1 MNVFDLRKDIIARY
15 NTYVSSFFRI
25 RDEKVKNKVDEAMQ
39 EGALWPEPLLQLNP
53 SFAPGASLES
63 LIREGVLHP
72 AAADVFKINKDKPEK
87 TPFTIQL
94 HKHQEEAI
102 RVAHAQRNYVLTTGT
117 GSGKSLSYI
126 IPIVDYVLRNPG
138 KKGVKAIII
147 YPMNALANSQ
157 AEELKKFLQAGFPD
171 GKGPVTFDRYTG
183 QEKEETRK
191 RIIANPPDIL
201 LTNYMMLELILT
213 RTEERALID
222 AAKGLQFLVMDEL
235 HTYRGR
241 QGADVSMLVR
251 RVRDRLDAPNMRCIG
266 TSATMSTA
274 GTFKDQQADV
284 AAVASKIFGATVEA
298 NDIIG
303 ETLRRITQEAEAPA
317 APELAR
323 RIREHQSISFT
334 SPEQLAADSLAQ
346 WVESFFGIEREPQSG
361 RFVRRIPKP
370 LGGATGAAAELSWLT
385 GETESV
391 CETAI
396 RAVLM
401 AGNSIKLPSGYP
413 MFAFRLHQFISR
425 GDTAYS
431 SLESPEERFVTL
443 AGQKYVPDGTRERL
457 LLPLCFCRECG
468 QDFYSVFKKN
478 SASDHVQSLE
488 PRDLGEFINEG
499 EESSPG
505 FILFSDEILT
515 VDEMHQRIPSDW
527 LDGDNVKKD
536 RRKYIPT
543 PIHVQKDGKIGNG
556 ASNAFFMSAP
566 FRFCPVCEVSYN
578 FTQRSDFA
586 KLATLSSEGRS
597 TATTILSLATIDF
610 LRSKA
615 TLDAEARKLLS
626 FTDNRQ
632 DASLQAGHFNDFVQV
647 TILRSVLYQALKA
660 AGDQGITHDELTQA
674 VFKQLN
680 LPLYLYAVEPEVKY
694 QALKDTEAALRD
706 ILGYRVYRDLERGW
720 RITAPNLEQC
730 GLLVIKYQSLED
742 LCATQSDWNDTHPAL
757 LSASPET
764 RVKIAKTLLDFMR
777 RSLAIKVDYLEP
789 DSQERIRSRSNQK
802 LIAPWNIDENERF
815 QTATM
820 MVLRSQKQGDNRYF
834 QYLST
839 RGGMGRYL
847 RRPEVFDH
855 IDGKLK
861 DQDIET
867 ILKDLCRTL
876 RKAGL
881 VEEIE
886 VQNGA
891 NVETGYQVPASALL
905 WTEGDGSQAF
915 HDPIRVPQISRNGLA
930 TNSFFKELYSTF
942 DTRLLDVAAR
952 EHTAQVKDQ
961 QREEREKDFR
971 SAKLPILFC
980 SPTME
985 LGVDIASLN
994 VVNMRNVPPTPA
1006 NYAQRSGRAGRSG
1019 QPALVFSYC
1028 TTGSSHDQYFFKRP
1042 HLMVSGKVAPPR
1054 IELANEDLLRAHVHA
1069 VWLGESSQGLGRALS
1084 DITDLAGSS
1093 PSLEL
1098 DPSLKAVLK
1107 DTGILERSRVRAA
1120 RIIKSIE
1127 KELTNAYWYKE
1138 EWLDRTLSSLER
1150 SFEQSCE
1157 RWRTLYR
1164 TAIEERD
1171 SQHKVANDH
1180 SRNQQ
1185 EREKAKRLRDE
1196 AEAKIALLVDPAN
1209 VVQSDFYSYRYFASE
1224 GFLPGYNFPRLPL
1237 SAFIPG
1243 RRMKKG
1249 QDNYLSRP
1257 RFLAISEF
1265 GPRAV
1270 VYHEGSKYEINR
1282 VMLRHDDGELAT
1294 QSAKICAAC
1303 GYAHTCPD
1311 GAGPDVC
1318 EMCKAELGA
1327 PYPNLFRLENVS
1339 TRRKENISSD
1349 EEERLR
1355 LGYDIRTAVRFA
1367 SRDGVAER
1375 AASVKVNG
1383 KEIGT
1388 LLYGDAASI
1397 WRINLGWARRN
1408 VNEPNGFLLNPE
1420 RGFWQSNKSAEEDA
1434 EEEDLGQRPVRVVP
1448 FVEDHKN
1455 CLIFKLNDDTLSA
1468 LKEEDRL
1475 ATVAS
1480 LQAALKVAIQARYQL
1495 EDNEL
1500 SIEALPDRDKRKALL
1515 LYESGE
1521 GGAGAL
1527 RRLVDDSGEFA
1538 AVAQEALAI
1547 CHFGSG
1553 GEDKRRSEGAKE
1565 DCDAACYSCLLNYG
1579 NQPDHLML
1587 DRKKIAPILL
1597 ELSKS
1602 KVDVSPRGATR
1613 SEHLEMLMR
1622 FSTSSLEKD
1631 WLTFVESKGFRLPS
1645 SAQKLVPECSTR
1657 PDFMYEEHFVAIY
1670 VDGPFHD
1677 YPDRAARDQ
1686 AKRAGMEDAGFTVI
1700 TFNLRDDWETVI
1712 NRYPDIFGVGGK

>member
-25 RDEKVKNKVDEAMQ
+25 RDEKVKKKVDEAME

-53 SFAPGASLES
+53 SFAPGASLDS

-87 TPFTIQL
+87 TPFIIQL

-102 RVAHAQRNYVLTTGT
+102 RIAHAQRNYVLTTGT

-274 GTFKDQQADV
+274 GTFQDQQAEV
-284 AAVASKIFGATVEA
+284 AAVASKIFGAMVEA
-298 NDIIG
+298 SDIIG
-303 ETLRRITQEAEAPA
+303 ETLRRITEEANEPTAG
-317 APELAR
+317 ELAK
-323 RIREHQSISFT
+323 RIREYHSFALT
-334 SPEQLAADSLAQ
+334 TPEQLAADPLAQ
-346 WVESFFGIEREPQSG
+346 WVETFFGIEREPQSG
-361 RFVRRIPKP
+361 RFIRRIPKP
-370 LGGATGAAAELSWLT
+370 LGGPTGAAAELSRVT
-385 GETESV
+385 GGPESL

-396 RAVLM
+396 RTVLM

-431 SLESPEERFVTL
+431 SLESPDERFVTL
-443 AGQKYVPDGTRERL
+443 TGQKYVPNGTRDRI

-468 QDFYSVFKKN
+468 QDFYSVFKKTSPTDN
-478 SASDHVQSLE
+478 LQSLE
-488 PRDLGEFINEG
+488 PRDLGEFVNEA
-499 EESSPG
+499 EEGSPG
-505 FILFSDEILT
+505 FILISDEIQT
-515 VDEMHQRIPSDW
+515 SHEMQQRIPNDW
-527 LDGDNVKKD
+527 LDGDSIKRD
-536 RRKYIPT
+536 RRKYVPS
-543 PIHVQKDGKIGNG
+543 PIQVLRDGKIGNG
-556 ASNAFFMSAP
+556 APNAFFMNAP

-578 FTQRSDFA
+578 LNQKSDFA

-615 TLDAEARKLLS
+615 TLDSEARKLLS

-647 TILRSVLYQALKA
+647 TILRSVLYQALKR
-660 AGDQGITHDELTQA
+660 AGERGIAHEELTQA
-674 VFKQLN
+674 VFKQLD
-680 LPLYLYAVEPEVKY
+680 LSLHLYAVDPEVKY
-694 QALKDTEAALRD
+694 QALKETEAALRD
-706 ILGYRVYRDLERGW
+706 MLGYRIYRDLERGW

-730 GLLVIKYQSLED
+730 GLLVIKYQSLEE
-742 LCATQSDWNDTHPAL
+742 LCANQDDWAETHSAL
-757 LSASPET
+757 FSASPET
-764 RVKIAKTLLDFMR
+764 RGKVAKTLLDFMR
-777 RSLAIKVDYLEP
+777 RSLAIKVDYLETEY
-789 DSQERIRSRSNQK
+789 QERIRSRSNQK
-802 LIAPWNIDENERF
+802 LIAPWSIDENERF
-815 QTATM
+815 HTATM
-820 MVLRSQKQGDNRYF
+820 MVLRSRRDNDHRYF
-834 QYLST
+834 QYLSP

-847 RRPEVFDH
+847 RRPDIFDH
-855 IDGKLK
+855 VDVKLR

-867 ILKDLCRTL
+867 ILKNLCQTL

-881 VEEIE
+881 VEEIQ
-886 VQNGA
+886 VQNGST
-891 NVETGYQVPASALL
+891 VETGYQVPASALL

-930 TNSFFKELYSTF
+930 TNNFFKELYSTF

-961 QREEREKDFR
+961 EREEREKDFR

-1069 VWLGESSQGLGRALS
+1069 VWLGESSQSLKRSLS
-1084 DITDLAGSS
+1084 EITDQAGDH

-1098 DPSLKAVLK
+1098 VPELKAVLQ
-1107 DTGILERSRVRAA
+1107 DPGIMGRTRRRAS
-1120 RIIKSIE
+1120 RIIQSIQGD
-1127 KELTNAYWYKE
+1127 LANAYWYKE
-1138 EWLDRTLSSLER
+1138 DWLDRTLATLER

-1185 EREKAKRLRDE
+1185 ERDKAKRLRDE

-1282 VMLRHDDGELAT
+1282 VMLRHDDGELAI
-1294 QSAKICAAC
+1294 QSAKICSSC
-1303 GYAHTCPD
+1303 GYAHNCPD
-1311 GAGPDVC
+1311 GVGPDIC
-1318 EMCKAELGA
+1318 ELCHAELGA

-1367 SRDGVAER
+1367 SRDGVAQR
-1375 AASVKVNG
+1375 AASVKVAG
-1383 KEIGT
+1383 KEVAS

-1408 VNEPNGFLLNPE
+1408 INEPNGFLLNPE
-1420 RGFWQSNKSAEEDA
+1420 RGFWQSNKAAEEEA

-1455 CLIFKLNDDTLSA
+1455 CLIFKPQDDLPAETI
-1468 LKEEDRL
+1468 
-1475 ATVAS
+1475 AS

-1500 SIEALPDRDKRKALL
+1500 SIEALPDRDNRKALL

-1527 RRLVDDSGEFA
+1527 RRLVDDSGELA

-1547 CHFGSG
+1547 CHFSSS
-1553 GEDKRRSEGAKE
+1553 GEDLKRASGAKE
-1565 DCDAACYSCLLNYG
+1565 DCEAACYSCLLNYG
-1579 NQPDHLML
+1579 NQPDHSML

-1597 ELSKS
+1597 GLSNS
-1602 KVDVSPRGATR
+1602 TVDVSPRAATR
-1613 SEHLEMLMR
+1613 TEHFEMLMR

-1631 WLTFVESKGFRLPS
+1631 WLKFIDSKGFRLPS
-1645 SAQKLVPECSTR
+1645 SAQKLIDACSTR
-1657 PDFMYEEHFVAIY
+1657 PDFMYEEHFVAVY

-1677 YPDRAARDQ
+1677 YPERAARDK
-1686 AKRAGMEDAGFTVI
+1686 ATRAGMEDAGFTVI
-1700 TFNLRDDWETVI
+1700 TFNLRDDWDAVVA
-1712 NRYPDIFGVGGK
+1712 RYPDVFGMGEK

>member
-1 MNVFDLRKDIIARY
+1 MA
-15 NTYVSSFFRI
+15 
-25 RDEKVKNKVDEAMQ
+25 

-53 SFAPGASLES
+53 SFAPGQPLDR
-63 LIREGVLHP
+63 LISDGLLHP
-72 AAADVFKINKDKPEK
+72 TCADVFKINKDRTDK
-87 TPFTIQL
+87 TPFPIQL

-102 RVAHAQRNYVLTTGT
+102 RIASAQRNYVLTTGT

-126 IPIVDYVLRNPG
+126 IPIVDYVLRNPT

-157 AEELKKFLQAGFPD
+157 AEELKKFLKAGFID
-171 GKGPVTFDRYTG
+171 GRGPVTFDRYTG

-241 QGADVSMLVR
+241 QGADVAMLVR
-251 RVRDRLDAPNMRCIG
+251 RVRDRLDAPDMRCIG

-274 GTFKDQQADV
+274 GTFQEQQAEV

-298 NDIIG
+298 KDIVG
-303 ETLRRITQEAEAPA
+303 ETLRRITKEA
-317 APELAR
+317 APSAPTELAQ
-323 RIREHQSISFT
+323 RIREYQSIALST
-334 SPEQLAADSLAQ
+334 PEELEADPLAQ
-346 WVESFFGIEREPQSG
+346 WVETFFGIEREPESG
-361 RFVRRIPKP
+361 RFIRRVPKP
-370 LGGATGAAAELSWLT
+370 LGGPTGAATELAQLT
-385 GETESV
+385 GEMESL
-391 CETAI
+391 CETAV
-396 RAVLM
+396 RSVLM

-413 MFAFRLHQFISR
+413 MFAFRLHQFISK
-425 GDTAYS
+425 GDTAYA
-431 SLESPEERFVTL
+431 SLEPPKERFITL
-443 AGQKYVPDGTRERL
+443 NGQKYVPDGTRERV

-468 QDFYSVFKKN
+468 QDFYTVFKKVAD
-478 SASDHVQSLE
+478 SESTEIVE
-488 PRDLGEFINEG
+488 PRDLGERSDEG
-499 EESSPG
+499 GAASSG
-505 FILFSDEILT
+505 FIFISDEIKTEEDMLRRLP
-515 VDEMHQRIPSDW
+515 DDW
-527 LDGDNVKKD
+527 CDGENLKKN
-536 RRKYIPT
+536 RRKDIPT
-543 PIHVQKDGKIGNG
+543 PIQILKDGKIGNG
-556 ASNAFFMSAP
+556 SPNGFFLEAP
-566 FRFCPVCEVSYN
+566 FRFCPACGVSYN
-578 FTQRSDFA
+578 FNQRSDFA

-615 TLDAEARKLLS
+615 TLDSEARKLLS

-647 TILRSVLYQALKA
+647 TILRSVLYQALRD
-660 AGDQGITHDELTQA
+660 AGKDGITHEELTQR
-674 VFKQLN
+674 VFKNLN
-680 LPLYLYAVEPEVKY
+680 LPLHHYAVEPEVKY

-706 ILGYRVYRDLERGW
+706 ILGYRLYRDLERGW

-730 GLLVIKYQSLED
+730 GLLVIKYQSLEE
-742 LCATQSDWNDTHPAL
+742 LCANQADWNNTHPAL

-764 RVKIAKTLLDFMR
+764 RAKVAKTLLDFMR
-777 RSLAIKVDYLEP
+777 RSLAIKVDYLDPEY
-789 DSQERIRSRSNQK
+789 QERIRSRSNQK
-802 LIAPWNIDENERF
+802 LIAPWNVDENELFRS
-815 QTATM
+815 ATM
-820 MVLRSQKQGDNRYF
+820 VLLRSQKQGDNRYF
-834 QYLST
+834 TYLST

-847 RRPEVFDH
+847 RRSDIFPHLGGE
-855 IDGKLK
+855 LK

-867 ILKDLCRTL
+867 ILKDLCQALRT
-876 RKAGL
+876 AGL
-881 VEEIE
+881 VEEFS
-886 VQNGA
+886 VQNGTTS
-891 NVETGYQVPASALL
+891 ETGYQVPAAALL

-915 HDPIRVPQISRNGLA
+915 HDPIRVPQKSLNGLA
-930 TNSFFKELYSTF
+930 TNKFFKDLYSRF

-961 QREEREKDFR
+961 EREEREKDFR
-971 SAKLPILFC
+971 SARLPILFC

-1028 TTGSSHDQYFFKRP
+1028 TSGSSHDQYFFKRP
-1042 HLMVSGKVAPPR
+1042 ELMVSGRVAAPR

-1069 VWLGESSQGLGRALS
+1069 IWLGESSQSLGRALS
-1084 DITDLAGSS
+1084 EITDFAGSN

-1098 DPSLKAVLK
+1098 IPSLKVVLK
-1107 DTGILERSRVRAA
+1107 DRSILERTRARVE
-1120 RIIKSIE
+1120 RIMKSIE
-1127 KELTNAYWYKE
+1127 KELSNTYWYKE
-1138 EWLDRTLSSLER
+1138 AWLDRTLSGIEQ
-1150 SFEQSCE
+1150 SFEESCE

-1164 TAIEERD
+1164 TAMEERD
-1171 SQHKVANDH
+1171 SQVKVAYDH

-1185 EREKAKRLRDE
+1185 ERDKAKRLRDE
-1196 AEAKIALLVDPAN
+1196 AEAKIELLVDPAN

-1243 RRMKKG
+1243 RRRTKG

-1294 QSAKICAAC
+1294 QSAKICSSC
-1303 GYAHTCPD
+1303 GYVHNCVD
-1311 GAGPDVC
+1311 NVGPDIC
-1318 EMCKAELGA
+1318 ELCNAGLGA
-1327 PYPNLFRLENVS
+1327 PFPNLFRLENVS

-1355 LGYDIRTAVRFA
+1355 LGYDIRTAIRFA
-1367 SRDGVAER
+1367 SRDGVSQRGAV
-1375 AASVKVNG
+1375 VKAG
-1383 KEIGT
+1383 DKEIAN

-1408 VNEPNGFLLNPE
+1408 VSEPNGFFLNPE
-1420 RGFWQSNKSAEEDA
+1420 RGFWQSNKRAEEEADD
-1434 EEEDLGQRPVRVVP
+1434 EDLGQRAVRVIP
-1448 FVEDHKN
+1448 FVEDYKN
-1455 CLIFKLNDDTLSA
+1455 CLIFKPKETLPHDTI
-1468 LKEEDRL
+1468 
-1475 ATVAS
+1475 AS
-1480 LQAALKVAIQARYQL
+1480 LQSALKVAIQARYQL

-1500 SIEALPDRDKRKALL
+1500 SIEGLPDRDNRRAIL

-1527 RRLVDDSGEFA
+1527 RRLVDDRGELA
-1538 AVAQEALAI
+1538 AVAREALTI
-1547 CHFGSG
+1547 CHFSPQ
-1553 GEDKRRSEGAKE
+1553 GEDLGRAKGAKE
-1565 DCDAACYSCLLNYG
+1565 NCEAACYSCLLNYS
-1579 NQPDHLML
+1579 NQPDHPIL
-1587 DRKKIAPILL
+1587 DRKKVAPLLL
-1597 ELSKS
+1597 ELANAR
-1602 KVDVSPRGATR
+1602 VEISPGQMTR
-1613 SEHLEMLMR
+1613 DEHLEMLMR
-1622 FSTSSLEKD
+1622 FSTSSLEKE
-1631 WLTFVESKGFRLPS
+1631 WLRFINSKGYRLPS
-1645 SAQKLVPECSTR
+1645 SAQQLVKSSGTR

-1677 YPDRAARDQ
+1677 YPERAARDKAQ
-1686 AKRAGMEDAGFTVI
+1686 RASMEDSGFTVI
-1700 TFNLRDDWETVI
+1700 SFNLRDDWERVVGM
-1712 NRYPDIFGVGGK
+1712 YPDVFGKGER

>member
-15 NTYVSSFFRI
+15 NSYVSSFFRI
-25 RDEKVKNKVDEAMQ
+25 RDEKVKSKVDEAMA

-53 SFAPGASLES
+53 SFAPGASLDS
-63 LIREGVLHP
+63 LIKEGVLHP
-72 AAADVFKINKDKPEK
+72 SAADVFKINKDKPEK

-251 RVRDRLDAPNMRCIG
+251 RVRDRLEAPNMRCIG

-274 GTFKDQQADV
+274 GTFKDQQAEV
-284 AAVASKIFGATVEA
+284 AAVASKIFGASVEA
-298 NDIIG
+298 SDIIG

-317 APELAR
+317 AGELAK
-323 RIREHQSISFT
+323 RIREYQSVSLT
-334 SPEQLAADSLAQ
+334 TPEQLAADPLAQ
-346 WVESFFGIEREPQSG
+346 WVESFFGIERELQSG

-370 LGGATGAAAELSWLT
+370 LGGISGASAELSLLT
-385 GETESV
+385 GEGENL
-391 CETAI
+391 CEAAI

-431 SLESPEERFVTL
+431 SLESPEERYITL
-443 AGQKYVPDGTRERL
+443 TGQKYVPDGTRERL
-457 LLPLCFCRECG
+457 LFPLCFCRECG
-468 QDFYSVFKKN
+468 QDFYSVFKKTAADN
-478 SASDHVQSLE
+478 VQSLE
-488 PRDLGEFINEG
+488 PRDLGEFVNEG
-499 EESSPG
+499 EEGSPG
-505 FILFSDEILT
+505 FILFSDEIRT
-515 VDEMHQRIPSDW
+515 IDEMHQRIPSDW
-527 LDGDNVKKD
+527 LDGDSVKKD
-536 RRKYIPT
+536 RRKYVPT
-543 PIHVQKDGKIGNG
+543 PIQVQKDGKIGSG

-566 FRFCPVCEVSYN
+566 FRFCPTCEVSYN

-615 TLDAEARKLLS
+615 TLDSEARKLLS

-660 AGDQGITHDELTQA
+660 AGSEGITHDELTQA

-730 GLLVIKYQSLED
+730 GLLVIKYQSLEE
-742 LCATQSDWNDTHPAL
+742 LCATQSDWNDAHPAL

-764 RVKIAKTLLDFMR
+764 RAKVAKTLLDFMR

-847 RRPEVFDH
+847 RRPGLFDH
-855 IDGKLK
+855 IEGRLK

-915 HDPIRVPQISRNGLA
+915 HDPIRVPQISNNGLA

-961 QREEREKDFR
+961 EREEREKDFR

-1069 VWLGESSQGLGRALS
+1069 VWLGESSQSLGRALS
-1084 DITDLAGSS
+1084 EITDLAGSN
-1093 PSLEL
+1093 PSLDL
-1098 DPSLKAVLK
+1098 VPSLKAVLK
-1107 DTGILERSRVRAA
+1107 DAGILERTRVRAT

-1127 KELTNAYWYKE
+1127 KELANAYWYKE
-1138 EWLDRTLSSLER
+1138 EWLERTLAALER
-1150 SFEQSCE
+1150 AFEQSCE

-1185 EREKAKRLRDE
+1185 ERDKAKRLRDE

-1294 QSAKICAAC
+1294 QAAKICSSC
-1303 GYAHTCPD
+1303 GYAHTTS
-1311 GAGPDVC
+1311 GGVLPDVC
-1318 EMCKAELGA
+1318 EMCEAQLGA

-1367 SRDGVAER
+1367 SRDGVGER
-1375 AASVKVNG
+1375 VASVRVDG

-1420 RGFWQSNKSAEEDA
+1420 RGFWQSNKSAEEDG

-1455 CLIFKLNDDTLSA
+1455 CLIFKLNEDVLSG
-1468 LKEEDRL
+1468 LDEKDRL
-1475 ATVAS
+1475 AAVAS
-1480 LQAALKVAIQARYQL
+1480 LQAALKVAIQARFQL

-1527 RRLVDDSGEFA
+1527 RRLVDDSRELA
-1538 AVAQEALAI
+1538 AVAKEALTI
-1547 CHFGSG
+1547 CHFTNG
-1553 GEDKRRSEGAKE
+1553 GEDKRRAEGAKE
-1565 DCDAACYSCLLNYG
+1565 DCEAACYSCLLNYG
-1579 NQPDHLML
+1579 NQPDHSML
-1587 DRKKIAPILL
+1587 DRQKIAPILL

-1613 SEHLEMLMR
+1613 TEHLEMLMR
-1622 FSTSSLEKD
+1622 FSTSSLEKE
-1631 WLTFVESKGFRLPS
+1631 WLSFIESKGFRLPS
-1645 SAQKLVPECSTR
+1645 SAQKLVEECSTR

-1686 AKRAGMEDAGFTVI
+1686 AKRAGMEDSGFTVI
-1700 TFNLRDDWETVI
+1700 TFNLRDDWESVI
-1712 NRYPDIFGVGGK
+1712 NRYPNVFGVGGK